1 MNIIIVG
8 TIDLFQVSN
17 ELRAELASVRS
28 TIKILVDNRPFGEHT
43 AQDLKDYVNLRNQ
56 EELLILQLS

>member
-1 MNIIIVG
+1 MNIVIVG

-17 ELRAELASVRS
+17 ELRAELAQVRA
-28 TIKILVDNRPFGEHT
+28 TIKTLVDNRPFGQHT
-43 AQDLKDYVNLRNQ
+43 SQDLKDYVNLRNQ

>member
-1 MNIIIVG
+1 MNTVIVG

-17 ELRAELASVRS
+17 ELRSELASVRAS
-28 TIKILVDNRPFGEHT
+28 IKRLVDAKPFGEHT
-43 AQDLKDYVNLRNQ
+43 NQDLKDYVDLRNQ